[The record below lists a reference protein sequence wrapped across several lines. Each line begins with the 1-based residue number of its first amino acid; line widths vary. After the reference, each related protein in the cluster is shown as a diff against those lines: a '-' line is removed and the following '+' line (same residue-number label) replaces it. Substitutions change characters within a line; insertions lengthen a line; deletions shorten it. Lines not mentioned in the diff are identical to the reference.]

1 MKTNLIYTLLVL
13 FLADVSNVIFI
24 HLVNICTFRLKFSSS
39 SSTTTLINDEYSES
53 FYRIIMIVS
62 ADMAVKCPSDRILYP
77 CKCHHNEH
85 IICTESMT
93 YSLLHVFRAIE
104 QSMLSNIH
112 YHLSSS
118 TTITNQMPKPL
129 FNELILSNHYWNELD
144 DNLFQYVRF
153 QRIIMYDMKSL
164 IRIHSNVFNGT
175 NNDVK
180 YLEIKGENKLG
191 QKYINQLFDAL
202 SSLQMARE
210 MYLELNQLDMIP
222 SYAFRDIQMN
232 YYNPS
237 LFDQGNYYT
246 ENLKINNNRKRLR
259 LERLHILS
267 KSLTQISSYA
277 FYELNSLRYIR
288 IHSKHNDG
296 LQRIS
301 AHAFDLAQP
310 LSHPLIIDLRK
321 NQLKLSCFE
330 LDTFQQVNRPVHLDL
345 SENNLT
351 SIPQTIFERF
361 LNIDAKNTINMG
373 DGTNPL
379 QCNDCSL
386 YWLLKDRQIYSSQ
399 IHDAICHSINANLWR
414 LDESTFRQCQQDQ
427 HYQPKLIFRN
437 SAHSIHYQ
445 LSSSSMTTTMTKS
458 TMTNTKQH
466 YGHHHHYL
474 TILFSS
480 FIMILLI

>member
-1 MKTNLIYTLLVL
+1 
-13 FLADVSNVIFI
+13 
-24 HLVNICTFRLKFSSS
+24 
-39 SSTTTLINDEYSES
+39 
-53 FYRIIMIVS
+53 
-62 ADMAVKCPSDRILYP
+62 MAVKCPPDRLLFP

-93 YSLLHVFRAIE
+93 YSLMHVFRAIG
-104 QSMLSNIH
+104 QSMYQSMNIH

-118 TTITNQMPKPL
+118 SSSSIDKTSDHQPPIPL
-129 FNELILSNHYWNELD
+129 FNELILSNSYWNELD

-153 QRIIMYDMKSL
+153 QRIIMIDMKSL
-164 IRIHSNVFNGT
+164 IRIHSNAFNGT
-175 NNDVK
+175 NNDVQ

-210 MYLELNQLDMIP
+210 MRLELNQLDMIP

-232 YYNPS
+232 YPS
-237 LFDQGNYYT
+237 SSSSSFDQQNMV
-246 ENLKINNNRKRLR
+246 ENWNIMNRRRIR
-259 LERLHILS
+259 LERLHIIS

-277 FYELNSLRYIR
+277 FYELNTLRSIR

-310 LSHPLIIDLRK
+310 LSHPLTIDLRK
-321 NQLKLSCFE
+321 NQLKLSSFE
-330 LDTFQQVNRPVHLDL
+330 LDAFQQVNRPVHLDL

-361 LNIDAKNTINMG
+361 LNTDVKNTIRIG
-373 DGTNPL
+373 ETNPL
-379 QCNDCSL
+379 RCDDCYL

-399 IHDAICHSINANLWR
+399 IHDAICQSINANLWR
-414 LDESTFRQCQQDQ
+414 LDESTFRPCSQDE
-427 HYQPKLIFRN
+427 HYQPQLIFRN
-437 SAHSIHYQ
+437 SAHSIHQQ
-445 LSSSSMTTTMTKS
+445 LSSS
-458 TMTNTKQH
+458 TMTNTKQPNR
-466 YGHHHHYL
+466 HHHYYHL
-474 TILFSS
+474 TFLFSS